1 MVVRLSSFRTARDKH
16 KKDEKI
22 FTGYLCPERHKV
34 QSVLEMKRRSYYMNR
49 NAERSMGD
57 EAMIEELLQHLDS
70 EFTQGVYRMSVSFDE
85 KEEEAKKVSHKCC
98 NMYGRPASET
108 VGLLD
113 MYTDISA
120 GEPDR
125 K

>member
-1 MVVRLSSFRTARDKH
+1 MSYTENKNG
-16 KKDEKI
+16 KDD
-22 FTGYLCPERHKV
+22 
-34 QSVLEMKRRSYYMNR
+34 
-49 NAERSMGD
+49 NAGE
-57 EAMIEELLQHLDS
+57 EAMIAELMRHLDS
-70 EFTQGVYRMSVSFDE
+70 EFTQGVYRMSVNFDE
-85 KEEEAKKVSHKCC
+85 KEEEAKQVSHKCC

-125 K
+125 RI

>member
-1 MVVRLSSFRTARDKH
+1 MSD
-16 KKDEKI
+16 
-22 FTGYLCPERHKV
+22 TG
-34 QSVLEMKRRSYYMNR
+34 Q
-49 NAERSMGD
+49 D
-57 EAMIEELLQHLDS
+57 TMIEEIMKHLDTES
-70 EFTQGVYRMSVSFDE
+70 AQGVYRMSVNFDD
-85 KEEEAKKVSHKCC
+85 EEEQRKTVSHKCC

-125 K
+125 KA

>member
-1 MVVRLSSFRTARDKH
+1 
-16 KKDEKI
+16 
-22 FTGYLCPERHKV
+22 
-34 QSVLEMKRRSYYMNR
+34 MNR
-49 NAERSMGD
+49 NGERSPED

>member
-1 MVVRLSSFRTARDKH
+1 MSD
-16 KKDEKI
+16 
-22 FTGYLCPERHKV
+22 TG
-34 QSVLEMKRRSYYMNR
+34 Q
-49 NAERSMGD
+49 D
-57 EAMIEELLQHLDS
+57 AMIEEIMKHLDTES
-70 EFTQGVYRMSVSFDE
+70 AQGVYRMSVNFDD
-85 KEEEAKKVSHKCC
+85 EEEQRKTVSHKCC

-125 K
+125 KA

>member
-1 MVVRLSSFRTARDKH
+1 MEQNNNNQT
-16 KKDEKI
+16 E
-22 FTGYLCPERHKV
+22 
-34 QSVLEMKRRSYYMNR
+34 N
-49 NAERSMGD
+49 
-57 EAMIEELLQHLDS
+57 EAMIAELMQHLDA

-85 KEEEAKKVSHKCC
+85 KEEETKQVSHKCC

-113 MYTDISA
+113 MYTDICA

-125 K
+125 ME

>member
-1 MVVRLSSFRTARDKH
+1 MDSAGQ
-16 KKDEKI
+16 E
-22 FTGYLCPERHKV
+22 
-34 QSVLEMKRRSYYMNR
+34 N
-49 NAERSMGD
+49 
-57 EAMIEELLQHLDS
+57 MIEEIMRHLDTES
-70 EFTQGVYRMSVSFDE
+70 TQGVCRMSVTFDE
-85 KEEEAKKVSHKCC
+85 EEEQRKTVSHKCC

-125 K
+125 KV

>member
-1 MVVRLSSFRTARDKH
+1 MNH
-16 KKDEKI
+16 KD
-22 FTGYLCPERHKV
+22 GG
-34 QSVLEMKRRSYYMNR
+34 SVCE
-49 NAERSMGD
+49 
-57 EAMIEELLQHLDS
+57 EAMIAELMQHLDA
-70 EFTQGVYRMSVSFDE
+70 EFTQGVYRMSVNFDDQ
-85 KEEEAKKVSHKCC
+85 EEERKKVSHKCC

-125 K
+125 RE